1 MNKKAKRVFKILLV
15 LMLIAIVIGVIY
27 FFVINNKGEKNP
39 QGNIG
44 NKQELL
50 PPVENVVEEEFVE
63 VLDNGIK
70 MNISEKLKE
79 KKIVNGLEIDEI
91 QFFMS
96 NGQTY
101 LRAKVKNNSGKDIEA
116 TGVDIV
122 LYDKEG
128 NEITRMGGVIDPM
141 KNGETKDFE
150 SITTLDFSNS
160 YDFKVEIM

>member
-1 MNKKAKRVFKILLV
+1 MNKKVKTIFKLLLIL
-15 LMLIAIVIGVIY
+15 IVISIIIGAIY
-27 FFVINNKGEKNP
+27 FLITNNKEENNL
-39 QGNIG
+39 QSNTQ
-44 NKQELL
+44 NNQELA
-50 PPVENVVEEEFVE
+50 PPVQNVIEEEFVE

-70 MNISEKLKE
+70 MNTSTKLKE
-79 KKIVNGLEIDEI
+79 KKVVNGLEIDDI

-101 LRAKVKNNSGKDIEA
+101 LRAKVKNNSGKDIDA

-141 KNGETKDFE
+141 KNGETKEFE
-150 SITTLDFSNS
+150 SIITLDFSNA

>member
-1 MNKKAKRVFKILLV
+1 MNKRVRRIFVIAVILI
-15 LMLIAIVIGVIY
+15 LIAVIAGAVCV
-27 FFVINNKGEKNP
+27 FVANNKENGTPNNTEN
-39 QGNIG
+39 N
-44 NKQELL
+44 QEL
-50 PPVENVVEEEFVE
+50 PPPEENVIEEEFVE

-70 MNISEKLKE
+70 MNISTKLKE
-79 KKIVNGLEIDEI
+79 KKVVNGLEIDEI
-91 QFFMS
+91 KFFMS

-116 TGVDIV
+116 TGVDII

-128 NEITRMGGVIDPM
+128 NELSRMGGVIDPM

-150 SITTLDFSNS
+150 SITTLDFSNA

>member
-1 MNKKAKRVFKILLV
+1 MDKKIFRLLIIL
-15 LMLIAIVIGVIY
+15 IVISSAIGTVY
-27 FFVINNKGEKNP
+27 FFIAKNNKENNNE
-39 QGNIG
+39 QYN
-44 NKQELL
+44 EEVA
-50 PPVENVVEEEFVE
+50 PPVENVIEEEFVE

-70 MNISEKLKE
+70 MNTSTKFKE
-79 KKIVNGLEIDEI
+79 KKVVNGLEIDEI

-101 LRAKVKNNSGKDIEA
+101 LRAKVTNNSGKDVET

-122 LYDKEG
+122 LLDKEG
-128 NEITRMGGVIDPM
+128 NEISRMGGVIENL

-150 SITTLDFSNS
+150 CITTLDFANS